1 MVGTFWQ
8 RILEG
13 FSSPTPL
20 PGAARSGDR
29 TDAPSGFAEA
39 HLSAEA
45 SATLRSFAAKHGFE
59 LRSIVAG
66 AWAIVLSRY
75 SGEEDVVFGILDP
88 RAAASS
94 EILPVR
100 VRANGGRLLL
110 PWLAEITDTLANQAT
125 TATGTVPDWSSA
137 LDGAP
142 LFESAIHFDAPGIS
156 SQLPLLL
163 HVTVSPELSI
173 AATYDGAR
181 FCEGAIPRVL
191 RHTKTV
197 LENMPAC
204 ALDCLSALPLM
215 LDAEL
220 CDLVIDRNNTQTD
233 YSDGTCIHHWFE
245 EQVARTP
252 DATAVI
258 FREQRLS
265 YRELNEKAGRL
276 AARLR
281 ALGAAPDGIVA
292 ICVERSLEMMVGLLG
307 ILKSGAAYLPLDP
320 AFPAERAQ
328 FMLED
333 SRAPIVVTQEHLA
346 ARFPDA
352 RTHVVPIRSVWDEP
366 KIAELPASPVEG
378 QNIAYVIYTSGSTG
392 KPKGVQVEH
401 RQVGNFFAGMDQ
413 VIGREAGVWLAVT
426 SISFDIS
433 VLELFWTLARGFTV
447 VVQAESEKLAS
458 SGDYSVA
465 AQIRNRHITHLQ
477 CTPSMARFLISGQES
492 LQSLRGLRK
501 LMLGGEALPSGLV
514 AQLRQAVSGEV
525 FNLYGP
531 TETTVW
537 SAAHR
542 IVRDEAVIPIGRP
555 IANTQIYILDAHLR
569 PTPLGAPGELFIGG
583 AGVARGYLNRP
594 ELNADK
600 FLPDPFRTESS
611 NRMYRTGD
619 LARYRPDGDLEFLG
633 RIDNQ
638 VKILGFRIEPEEIE
652 AILGQHPDVRAI
664 AVVVRED
671 APGEKK
677 LVAWLV
683 PGERPVT
690 VIELRAYAQHRL
702 PAHMVPSAFVIVD
715 SLPQTPNRKI
725 DKKALAALP
734 LATAV
739 SGQAPVT
746 SLEETVGN
754 IFRQALQLE
763 TVDTHGNF
771 FDLGANSLVMAQ
783 VAIALQETLHREIL
797 LTDLFKYPTI
807 SALAANL
814 AQTLEAEAPLRCG
827 SGRAQSRKD
836 AFRDRSGT
844 GRVSNRQHNRS

>member
-1 MVGTFWQ
+1 MVGTFWK
-8 RILEG
+8 RMLEG
-13 FSSPTPL
+13 FTSPTPL

-29 TDAPSGFAEA
+29 TDAPCGFAEA
-39 HLSAEA
+39 HVSADA
-45 SATLRSFAAKHGFE
+45 VTSLRAFAAKHGFD
-59 LRSIVAG
+59 LASMVTG

-88 RAAASS
+88 RVAASS
-94 EILPVR
+94 DLLPVR
-100 VRANGGRLLL
+100 LRTSGDRLLL
-110 PWLAEITDTLANQAT
+110 PWLAEVTATLAHQAA
-125 TATGTVPDWSSA
+125 TATGRVSDWSSA
-137 LDGAP
+137 LEGAP
-142 LFESAIHFDAPGIS
+142 LFESAVLFDATGIS
-156 SQLPLLL
+156 SPLPLLL
-163 HVTVSPELSI
+163 RITVSGQLSI

-181 FCEGAIPRVL
+181 FCEGAVPRVL
-191 RHTKTV
+191 RHTKTI
-197 LENMPAC
+197 LESMPAC
-204 ALDCLSALPLM
+204 ALNCLSALPLM
-215 LDAEL
+215 TDAEL
-220 CDLVIDRNNTQTD
+220 RDLVIERNNTQTD
-233 YSDGTCIHHWFE
+233 SRDGTCIHQWFE

-258 FREQRLS
+258 FREQQLT
-265 YRELNEKAGRL
+265 YRELNAKAGRL
-276 AARLR
+276 AARLVE
-281 ALGAAPDGIVA
+281 LGAAPDRIVA

-307 ILKSGAAYLPLDP
+307 ILKSGASYLPLDP
-320 AFPAERAQ
+320 AFPAERMQ

-333 SRAPIVVTQEHLA
+333 SRAPIVVTQEHLT
-346 ARFPDA
+346 ARFTDA
-352 RTHVVPIRSVWDEP
+352 HTHVVLIGSLWDGP
-366 KIAELPASPVEG
+366 DTAELPSSPVKSH
-378 QNIAYVIYTSGSTG
+378 NLAYVIYTSGSTG
-392 KPKGVQVEH
+392 KPKGVMVEH
-401 RQVGNFFAGMDQ
+401 RHVSNFFAGMDQ
-413 VIGREAGVWLAVT
+413 VIGREPGVWLAVT

-447 VVQAESEKLAS
+447 VVQAESEKLT
-458 SGDYSVA
+458 SGGNYSVA
-465 AQIRNRHITHLQ
+465 AQIQDHHITHMQ
-477 CTPSMARFLISGQES
+477 CTPSMARFLISSQES
-492 LQSLRGLRK
+492 LESLRGLRQ

-514 AQLRQAVSGEV
+514 AQLRQAVSGEI

-542 IVRDEAVIPIGRP
+542 IVRDEAAIPIGRP

-569 PTPLGAPGELFIGG
+569 PAPLGAPGELFIGG

-594 ELNADK
+594 ELTAEK
-600 FLPDPFRTESS
+600 FLPDPFRPASS

-619 LARYRPDGDLEFLG
+619 LARYRPDGSLEFLG

-652 AILGQHPDVRAI
+652 AILSQHPDVCAI
-664 AVVVRED
+664 AVVPRED
-671 APGEKK
+671 VPGEKR

-690 VIELRAYAQHRL
+690 VAELRAYAQHRL
-702 PAHMVPSAFVIVD
+702 PAHMVPSAFVIAD
-715 SLPQTPNRKI
+715 SLPLTPNRKI

-739 SGQAPVT
+739 SGQARVT

-754 IFRQALQLE
+754 VFRDALQLE
-763 TVDTHGNF
+763 TVSAHGNF

-783 VAIALQETLHREIL
+783 VAIALQEALHREIP

-807 SALAANL
+807 SALAAYL
-814 AQTLEAEAPLRCG
+814 AGTPEAETPLGSG

-844 GRVSNRQHNRS
+844 GHRSNREHKRR